1 MKNLSVYL
9 PSPRLFVAVLI
20 VLAVV
25 TFALKQTATNP
36 TMAKIR
42 SYLGLSVA

>member
-20 VLAVV
+20 ILFVTTLVLRQ
-25 TFALKQTATNP
+25 FSTNP
-36 TMAKIR
+36 TVAKAR
-42 SYLGLSVA
+42 TYLGLS

>member
-20 VLAVV
+20 VLGV
-25 TFALKQTATNP
+25 TTCALRAGSSNP
-36 TMAKIR
+36 TVAKVR
-42 SYLGLSVA
+42 TYLGLSA